1 MTLFFFF
8 VITHRKLKLIISSTN
23 TNYLIIITNYL
34 MIQVS
39 RWTSS
44 STVITIIVWFKS
56 RQPVL
61 KQIKYDVIPNR
72 WLQ

>member
-72 WLQ
+72 